1 MRYFGKLKSIIKK
14 KKTVEVIICGTWI
27 RKLVTLDR
35 FLCGSFPESEFI
47 GGQLL
52 GYFAL

>member
-14 KKTVEVIICGTWI
+14 KTAEVIICGNWI
-27 RKLVTLDR
+27 RKLVTFDR
-35 FLCGSFPESEFI
+35 FLCGIFPESKFV

-52 GYFAL
+52 GCFAL